1 MMPIRLVMEVN
12 AFHPSNQEA
21 EADGSLEF
29 EANLIYIA
37 PGWLGLH
44 RKTLRQTSKQKDVIR
59 EYFAVSIRAEYF
71 MSELKI
77 LVD

>member
-1 MMPIRLVMEVN
+1 MLLVLSYKERCHVV
-12 AFHPSNQEA
+12 
-21 EADGSLEF
+21 GGRGGRSLAY
-29 EANLIYIA
+29 EANLVYIA